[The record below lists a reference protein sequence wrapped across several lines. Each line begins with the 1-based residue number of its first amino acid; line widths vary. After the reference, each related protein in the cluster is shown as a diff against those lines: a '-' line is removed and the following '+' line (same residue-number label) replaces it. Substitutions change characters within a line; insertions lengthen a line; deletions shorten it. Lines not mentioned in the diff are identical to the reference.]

1 MAKRKSAKRDKP
13 KVNKELEGFD
23 IRVNTFG
30 EIVSSFDLDKVNDFL
45 DKNVDDKKLRGR
57 EDLKKGHPITGDE
70 SFEGDIESESEEE

>member
-1 MAKRKSAKRDKP
+1 MAKRKAAKREKP
-13 KVNKELEGFD
+13 KVNKELDGFD

-57 EDLKKGHPITGDE
+57 EDLKKGHPITEEDGL
-70 SFEGDIESESEEE
+70 EEEENDED